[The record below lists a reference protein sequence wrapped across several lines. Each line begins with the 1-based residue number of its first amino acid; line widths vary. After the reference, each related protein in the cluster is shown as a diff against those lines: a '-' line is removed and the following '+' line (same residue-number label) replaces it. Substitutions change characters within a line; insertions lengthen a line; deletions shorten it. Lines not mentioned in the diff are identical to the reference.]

1 MAKFEKGNKIGN
13 RFTSSNQ
20 PKKRGRKPSVY
31 KQVAAI
37 LGEKFK
43 IELSKEDFFKIQQ
56 WLLEM
61 PMMKLKDIIKDPET
75 PSFIAVHIAAIMSDA
90 KNGKT
95 DSVERIYDR
104 LFGRASQPID
114 LEGDIN
120 VKKDYDLTA
129 YTDDEIE
136 MMAQMIE
143 KAKVKIKDDQQ
154 KPDTQDTGTTK

>member
-1 MAKFEKGNKIGN
+1 MPFKKGNKYGKV
-13 RFTSSNQ
+13 FTSTNQ
-20 PKKRGRKPSVY
+20 PKKTGRKPSVY

-75 PSFIAVHIAAIMSDA
+75 PSFIAVHISAIMSDA

-104 LFGRASQPID
+104 LYGRASQPID
-114 LEGDIN
+114 IDGDIN
-120 VKKDYDLTA
+120 VKKDYDVTA
-129 YTDDEIE
+129 YTDDELE

-154 KPDTQDTGTTK
+154 KPDTQDTGTTD